1 MRSGHCVDG
10 SLHSTNLHIIP
21 TYTYINKE
29 TRLAKFPAL
38 SRVIKFKYHVEGGGG
53 GEVRR
58 EGGGGRDGDE
68 KKTSWRMRKHATR
81 CIYAKTLDD
90 RA

>member
-10 SLHSTNLHIIP
+10 SLHSTNLHIIS

-53 GEVRR
+53 REVRR

-68 KKTSWRMRKHATR
+68 KKRQVGEWESTRQDVYTRKR
-81 CIYAKTLDD
+81 
-90 RA
+90 